1 MIHKHRTLLIRI
13 TIVLLVG
20 ALFGC
25 GQYQEKVLVTN
36 ETSAIKG
43 LKVIYEYE
51 QIKHN
56 ETKKYVPLDQLFSE
70 ADAFLSPSKLNPG
83 YRFEVRV
90 KEGGKSFEAVANPA
104 EYNKTGRRS
113 FYMNEQGVI
122 HGADKAG
129 GEGTPTD
136 PEIER
141 ADR

>member
-1 MIHKHRTLLIRI
+1 MTHKHRSLLIRI
-13 TIVLLVG
+13 TIALLIG
-20 ALFGC
+20 ALYGC
-25 GQYQEKVLVTN
+25 GAYQEKVLVSN
-36 ETSAIKG
+36 EASAIKG
-43 LKVIYEYE
+43 LKVIFYAE

-56 ETKKYVPLDQLFSE
+56 EIKKYVPLDELFSE
-70 ADAFLSPSKLNPG
+70 ADAFLSPGKSNPD

-90 KEGGKSFEAVANPA
+90 KGDGKSFEAVANPA
-104 EYNKTGRRS
+104 EYKKTGRRS